1 MRDVYSYPIYFGW
14 LMTVSPLFIVTIF
27 ASLFG
32 IASVEAA
39 GLDALQQVVGQR
51 ASGLIT
57 GLSGAPVLGSVGG
70 LTRDAALGQTV
81 TIADGVTTGPNDRVE
96 ILWDRR
102 AVILVQ
108 PDSKVLIQEAKAGQV
123 DFSLSGGSIRVA
135 LAYGGASTDMVTVQ
149 TPSSRVY
156 TRGGIF
162 EVDVHP
168 PRPSFIA
175 RVVSALSP
183 PISHAPVETVRVL
196 EGQSGI
202 EPVSAPTPGG
212 SHMLESG
219 VLARIAVGIVE
230 QVEALPKTSA
240 NGLGLA
246 ETDRRQA
253 TPALLTQRLVNIH
266 VTHAVEVARVMSTPS
281 ATVDETAAAP
291 GSTLKGTIV
300 ATSLGVPSISNA
312 QAGTTKGAPGA
323 PPAASVTSPVPTRPP
338 MQVPPITG
346 PPNGLSRHALK
357 EGLGD
362 EDKRSH
368 QSKGHDRNQDS
379 SAIAITSPLPT
390 LLGVPPS
397 ANTTLTSTQTVGPT
411 SSTVLKNVLEDGKS
425 GGTHHSGGTEQ
436 VSSNPVMT
444 SPLPTLPAIEI
455 PTSTTMAP
463 SQAGGFNSHQLLK
476 DAFDLDRG
484 GGKEKHQGGDRHH

>member
-1 MRDVYSYPIYFGW
+1 
-14 LMTVSPLFIVTIF
+14 MTFYPLFIVTIF

-32 IASVEAA
+32 IGSVEAA

-70 LTRDAALGQTV
+70 LPRDAVLGQTV

-108 PDSKVLIQEAKAGQV
+108 PDSKVLIQESKAGQT

-162 EVDVHP
+162 EVDVRP
-168 PRPSFIA
+168 PMPSFIA

-183 PISHAPVETVRVL
+183 PISHAPVETVRVH

-202 EPVSAPTPGG
+202 EPGSAPTPGG
-212 SHMLESG
+212 SHMLEAG
-219 VLARIAVGIVE
+219 VLARIAMGIVE

-240 NGLGLA
+240 KGLGLA
-246 ETDRRQA
+246 ETDRQQA

-281 ATVDETAAAP
+281 TTIDETAATP

-300 ATSLGVPSISNA
+300 ATSLGVPSIPNA
-312 QAGTTKGAPGA
+312 QAGTTKGVAPGS

-338 MQVPPITG
+338 MQVPPITR

-362 EDKRSH
+362 EDKHSH

-397 ANTTLTSTQTVGPT
+397 TNTPLTSTQTVGPA
-411 SSTVLKNVLEDGKS
+411 SSTVLKNVLDDGKS

-444 SPLPTLPAIEI
+444 SPIPTLPAIEI
-455 PTSTTMAP
+455 PTTTTMAP

-476 DAFDLDRG
+476 DAFDLDKG
-484 GGKEKHQGGDRHH
+484 GGKEKHQGGDRH